1 MTRRKRRNHS
11 SAVKAKVALSA
22 VLFDPCLV
30 SANNDEF
37 SILCSVSPPMTD
49 PQFTLRCL
57 KSAGISM
64 EFKRAPDGSGDVFLL
79 NDADNWKATHL
90 VDAVNDIR
98 FCMIYGESREAVL
111 TDD

>member
-1 MTRRKRRNHS
+1 
-11 SAVKAKVALSA
+11 
-22 VLFDPCLV
+22 
-30 SANNDEF
+30 
-37 SILCSVSPPMTD
+37 
-49 PQFTLRCL
+49 
-57 KSAGISM
+57 M